1 MPVHVLKH
9 KAPLEVRE
17 DVAGFAPRYA
27 IDWNGWI
34 ATPVGAKPELLGRIL
49 RKWQATRPF
58 AMRRVRAEAGHQPP
72 FLEELFENARI
83 QVDRLGD
90 LSLMRI
96 GSRSPGQE
104 RALHSLWQIFLGLP
118 VAGEA
123 SCVGITKA
131 VLLMTDGRIGPA
143 FDSAVRGKLK
153 VRRMS
158 TSSDWIALL
167 EHVADDINAFQS
179 QHGLLS
185 EAVPSQ
191 FADLPY
197 GRLYDMALGPR

>member
-9 KAPLEVRE
+9 KSPREVHE

-27 IDWNGWI
+27 VDWNGWI
-34 ATPVGAKPELLGRIL
+34 ATPVGARPELLGRIL
-49 RKWQATRPF
+49 RKWQATRPV
-58 AMRRVRAEAGHQPP
+58 AMRRIRAEARHQPP
-72 FLEELFENARI
+72 FLEELYEHARI
-83 QVDRLGD
+83 EVDRLGD
-90 LSLMRI
+90 LSLTRF
-96 GSRSPGQE
+96 GSRSSAQDV
-104 RALHSLWQIFLGLP
+104 ALHELWRIFLQLP
-118 VAGEA
+118 VTGEA

-131 VLLMTDGRIGPA
+131 VLLMTNGRIGPA
-143 FDSAVRGKLK
+143 FDSAVRDKLN

-158 TSSDWIALL
+158 TSSDWITLL
-167 EHVADDINAFQS
+167 EHVAEDINAFEA

-185 EAVPSQ
+185 RAVPSQ